1 MKPLLISLARAVVLL
16 TAAVNDSEH
25 AFLCCIEE
33 QQHVTFFSM
42 NVMMML
48 MMAKMM
54 MIIIVMYFCV
64 TEATNKVLG
73 DLLCLAGAVLYGV
86 SNVFQEYLVCRFG
99 SLQYLAAIGLFG
111 SIVSGI
117 QL

>member
-1 MKPLLISLARAVVLL
+1 MGKILMSYFLAHSVDRVTSYVVVLYSL
-16 TAAVNDSEH
+16 EAA
-25 AFLCCIEE
+25 
-33 QQHVTFFSM
+33 
-42 NVMMML
+42 
-48 MMAKMM
+48 
-54 MIIIVMYFCV
+54 
-64 TEATNKVLG
+64 NKVLG

-86 SNVFQEYLVCRFG
+86 SNVCQEYLVCRFG